1 MLSAFVFLSQIVIT
15 SLVLHKLVQE
25 KRKAEVLSLAWKLI
39 TIQGDEVNLM
49 RMISKLVIFSLIVSI
64 FIANIP
70 QKVDASVS
78 VSAASAVLIEQKSG
92 RILYEKDAH
101 TKRRI
106 ASITKI
112 MTAKLAI
119 ESGKM
124 NQYVKVSEQ
133 ATRAEGS
140 SVYLKPG
147 EKIKLKDLVYGLML
161 RSGNDTAVAIAEY
174 VGGSVEG
181 FAYLM
186 NLKAKEIG
194 MLNTHFSNPHG
205 LDDHENH
212 YSTAYDM
219 AVLMRYAMQDKTFK
233 KISGT
238 KVYRAPNP
246 TEDWDRVWKNKN
258 RLLTK
263 YKYSTG
269 GKTGF
274 TKRAKRTLVTTATKG
289 DMNLIAVTLN
299 GPDDWNDHI
308 SMYESGFKEFDMAE
322 VLSKGKIEGVKNKY
336 YKNRLYVKK
345 AIVYPVTTE
354 EMDLF
359 SIKYK
364 LNKPIKKFDED
375 KKTDEVVGKA
385 VVYLDGRVIKETPI
399 YYQNMPEPNKG
410 LLNSVRKIFLTIIG
424 VKSNG

>member
-1 MLSAFVFLSQIVIT
+1 
-15 SLVLHKLVQE
+15 
-25 KRKAEVLSLAWKLI
+25 
-39 TIQGDEVNLM
+39 M
-49 RMISKLVIFSLIVSI
+49 RMISKLIIITLMISLMIV
-64 FIANIP
+64 NIP
-70 QKVDASVS
+70 QKVDASLG

-92 RILYEKDAH
+92 RVLFEKDAH

-112 MTAKLAI
+112 MTAILAI

-174 VGGSVEG
+174 IGGSVDG
-181 FAYLM
+181 FAFLM
-186 NLKAKEIG
+186 NQKAREIG
-194 MLNTHFSNPHG
+194 MYNTHFANPHG
-205 LDDHENH
+205 LDDHEDH

-219 AVLMRYAMQDKTFK
+219 AILMRYAMQNKTFQE
-233 KISGT
+233 ISGT

-263 YKYSTG
+263 YKYTTG
-269 GKTGF
+269 GKTGY

-289 DMNLIAVTLN
+289 DMDLIAVTLN

-308 SMYESGFKEFDMAE
+308 SMYENGFKSFDMAE
-322 VLSKGKIEGVKNKY
+322 VLPKGQVNIAKY
-336 YKNRLYVKK
+336 KQYKGHLYVKK
-345 AIVYPVTTE
+345 TIVYPVTSE
-354 EMDLF
+354 EMDQF

-364 LNKPIKKFDED
+364 LEKPRKSIVSRGEAI
-375 KKTDEVVGKA
+375 VGKA
-385 VVYLDGRVIKETPI
+385 EVYLEGRVVQETPI
-399 YYQNMPEPNKG
+399 YFEKVQKKEKKG
-410 LLNSVRKIFLTIIG
+410 LLNSVKEMFLSFIG
-424 VKSNG
+424 VRVNG

>member
-1 MLSAFVFLSQIVIT
+1 
-15 SLVLHKLVQE
+15 
-25 KRKAEVLSLAWKLI
+25 
-39 TIQGDEVNLM
+39 
-49 RMISKLVIFSLIVSI
+49 MISLMIV
-64 FIANIP
+64 NIP
-70 QKVDASVS
+70 QKVDASLD

-92 RILYEKDAH
+92 RILFEKDAH

-112 MTAKLAI
+112 MTAILAI

-124 NQYVKVSEQ
+124 NQYVKVSEK

-147 EKIKLKDLVYGLML
+147 EKIKLQDLVYGLML

-174 VGGSVEG
+174 IGGSVDG

-186 NLKAKEIG
+186 NQKAREIG
-194 MLNTHFSNPHG
+194 MYNTHFANPHG
-205 LDDHENH
+205 LDDHEDH

-219 AVLMRYAMQDKTFK
+219 AILMRYAMQNKTFQ

-246 TEDWDRVWKNKN
+246 TEDWDRIWKNKN

-263 YKYSTG
+263 YKYATG
-269 GKTGF
+269 GKTGY

-299 GPDDWNDHI
+299 DSDDWNDHI
-308 SMYESGFKEFDMAE
+308 SMYENGFSGFDMAE
-322 VLSKGKIEGVKNKY
+322 VLTKGKLDISKNKL
-336 YKNRLYVKK
+336 YKGHLYVKK
-345 AIVYPVTTE
+345 SIVYPVTSE
-354 EMDLF
+354 EMDQF

-364 LNKPIKKFDED
+364 LEKPRESLISSRKEAI
-375 KKTDEVVGKA
+375 VGKA
-385 VVYLDGRVIKETPI
+385 EVYLAGRVVEEAPI
-399 YYQNMPEPNKG
+399 YFEKVLKKEKKG
-410 LLNSVRKIFLTIIG
+410 LLDSIKQMFLSVIG
-424 VKSNG
+424 VNVNG

>member
-1 MLSAFVFLSQIVIT
+1 
-15 SLVLHKLVQE
+15 
-25 KRKAEVLSLAWKLI
+25 
-39 TIQGDEVNLM
+39 M

-64 FIANIP
+64 FIATIP

-92 RILYEKDAH
+92 RILYEKDAY

-238 KVYRAPNP
+238 KVYRAANP

-263 YKYSTG
+263 YKYTTG